1 MVFVCLNSS
10 SILLFFSIFFFPFV
24 PSLTSIEILE
34 ASIFMVIWR
43 FFFIF
48 SDFFK
53 QSSPGLCIHHLIVWS
68 FDPFDRLIHLIIWS
82 FDPFDPKIYAL
93 SLFCL
98 YIFSLILFS
107 MFWFSEEEMEEV
119 RDRFF
124 FIRSEDRR
132 RQQNLGQNWFFF
144 ATKQFFLAHTKIWEF
159 QFILVRLFC
168 LLLLQKLGSGGSNWK
183 RKKHTHIINIAVLKH
198 ETSCLFDQMFWN
210 IGCGVSS
217 TGMQNQID
225 FWLKMNR
232 FKGNFYICWK
242 STNN

>member
-10 SILLFFSIFFFPFV
+10 SILLFLAYFFSFRSFSDKHRDFRGVYLHGDLTIFFSF
-24 PSLTSIEILE
+24 SL
-34 ASIFMVIWR
+34 
-43 FFFIF
+43 IF
-48 SDFFK
+48 SNNPHQVCAF
-53 QSSPGLCIHHLIVWS
+53 IIWS
-68 FDPFDRLIHLIIWS
+68 FDHLIHLIIWS

-144 ATKQFFLAHTKIWEF
+144 LPPSNFF
-159 QFILVRLFC
+159 
-168 LLLLQKLGSGGSNWK
+168 
-183 RKKHTHIINIAVLKH
+183 
-198 ETSCLFDQMFWN
+198 
-210 IGCGVSS
+210 
-217 TGMQNQID
+217 
-225 FWLKMNR
+225 
-232 FKGNFYICWK
+232 
-242 STNN
+242 